1 MYSHRVIYK
10 LLDHLQGVLDA
21 LAKGQ
26 NQEPV
31 RTGKCEVLQLF
42 EINMKQEGI
51 KTIAGCKVL
60 DGTISNNH
68 NNVYKVLR
76 SGDVIFEG
84 KMSSLKHKTKD
95 VPSINQGR
103 ECGLMLQG
111 FDDFQKG
118 DVVECIDM
126 AGAS

>member
-1 MYSHRVIYK
+1 M
-10 LLDHLQGVLDA
+10 QGVLDA

-42 EINMKQEGI
+42 EINMKQEGV

-118 DVVECIDM
+118 DVVECIEIND
-126 AGAS
+126 